1 MTNDMV
7 SMRPFVV
14 LAIKVL
20 GPGRRRLELVKL
32 AHDMSDARGQVLPL
46 QGRLQLA
53 AESHQQVAP
62 ASQRAA

>member
-1 MTNDMV
+1 MV

-32 AHDMSDARGQVLPL
+32 AHDMSDARSSVWPF
-46 QGRLQLA
+46 QGGLHIA
-53 AESHQQVAP
+53 AAAHPQAIP
-62 ASQRAA
+62 PSQRAA